1 MNWKAKD
8 FSLGC
13 TDKKRDDS
21 PRGKTLMS
29 ANWVSSGLGV
39 ARHLA
44 LNNQVPFAL
53 SFVEGLLLSGRL
65 PFENLRVTGTE
76 LAVLIRKE
84 RQIGT

>member
-1 MNWKAKD
+1 
-8 FSLGC
+8 
-13 TDKKRDDS
+13 
-21 PRGKTLMS
+21 
-29 ANWVSSGLGV
+29 V